1 MFRTFQFPTVVAS
14 LGLVSCATV
23 GKVGQNSMAFVKNT
37 TTRVSTLSELAVNT
51 IHPPAVKI
59 VKVRENE
66 LKKLPTGQ
74 ERALAFENTRR
85 RGFFSFFSGPV
96 DFKEPTLPAPGGEM
110 DGSLLPPKDN

>member
-1 MFRTFQFPTVVAS
+1 MSRTFLFLAMTAS

-23 GKVGQNSMAFVKNT
+23 SKVGTGSMAFVKST
-37 TTRVSTLSELAVNT
+37 GKHVSTLSQLAINT
-51 IHPPAVKI
+51 IRPPRVKI

-74 ERALAFENTRR
+74 ERALAFENTRK

-110 DGSLLPPKDN
+110 DGSLLPPKEN